1 MKARFS
7 GCAVFFF
14 SPHFFF
20 LQACSNENVR
30 GKKSSKLS
38 PLLLLFFPPKL
49 FWVFLFFSFF
59 FTCSKSV
66 NAFFFFSKCQRLRL
80 PSHQCNVC
88 ASADAVDA
96 PLLCVFPGSATRPE
110 LYLCVPF
117 KVAVAYDG
125 RHTSLMPTLLHRG
138 GAGAERWPRKPTANQ
153 PHRETTHESL
163 LHLQR

>member
-1 MKARFS
+1 MDALS
-7 GCAVFFF
+7 FF
-14 SPHFFF
+14 SPHFSFCKLAVTKTCAGRKVLHCPLCYFCSFPQNCFGFF
-20 LQACSNENVR
+20 
-30 GKKSSKLS
+30 
-38 PLLLLFFPPKL
+38 
-49 FWVFLFFSFF
+49 FFSL
-59 FTCSKSV
+59 
-66 NAFFFFSKCQRLRL
+66 FSKCQRLCL

-96 PLLCVFPGSATRPE
+96 PLLCVFPGSATRPT

-138 GAGAERWPRKPTANQ
+138 GAGAERWPRQPTANQ